1 MSRNHRLLFLVSA
14 VALLLAVAGSAEAR
28 RRSVDHRTPPVNP
41 LYSQGGYADRTSVMQ
56 GSSIRLHIATAI
68 SPFTLQVVNLA
79 QPGVT
84 VLARTVSSRQQ
95 DCSGRFSSG
104 CGWDVTT
111 TLDIP
116 TSWRSGYYAASFPT
130 TMGIRYIPF
139 VVRAANPGNRSR
151 TVIISPTNTYQAY
164 NNFGGRSFYPE
175 SLGDP
180 QSPARAT
187 QVSFDRPYEQEAGL
201 GRYPLWESFLVDWMT
216 EEGRQFEVLTD
227 ADLEDPTSLSRY
239 VTVIIPGH
247 AEYWTA
253 AARATLEAF
262 SQRGGHVAILGGN
275 TMWWQVRL
283 SNNNRSLTGFNG
295 AEFDPNFGPSDAT
308 VTTNWFAPPVNNP
321 ENRILATSFR
331 NGGFVNKVDIPN
343 DYSLKP
349 LEQRTPWTVTDATH
363 WAFAGTGLAN
373 GQTFGREIAGL
384 EVDGV
389 LFNCD
394 INGRVSG
401 AEGSDEAPLNYH
413 ILAVIPASNGWGTM
427 GFYVNS
433 AGGAVFNAA
442 TQGWV
447 WGLATSTSVVRRVTA
462 NVLDR
467 FASGAPFP
475 YDPVQSSVLAEDR
488 FNCPQ
493 GIVNAPG
500 WRSAGPRGS
509 VTSSCAYEGPAGL
522 ELSGAAPIA
531 MSRNFTRTQE
541 TRDHVEIRFYL
552 KADDVQQRTVDP
564 MAVVSVRNRTATTN
578 AQVALVELDAS
589 TGAKRIRVARRG
601 PDGFAASPDWI
612 TLSNGWHLIELTWRS
627 PGAIQLQVDGGTPL
641 TVNNPHGGQRANE
654 MVLEHPVAETS
665 SSGRVCI
672 DAIAAG
678 AQKLG
683 SVPGLR

>member
-1 MSRNHRLLFLVSA
+1 MSRNHRLLFLAPA
-14 VALLLAVAGSAEAR
+14 VAVLLAIAGSADAR
-28 RRSVDHRTPPVNP
+28 RRSVDHRPPPVNP
-41 LYSQGGYADRTSVMQ
+41 LFSQGGYADQTSVVQ
-56 GSSIRLHIATAI
+56 GSSIRLHISTAI
-68 SPFTLQVVNLA
+68 SPFSLQIVNLA
-79 QPGVT
+79 QPNS
-84 VLARTVSSRQQ
+84 VLAARTVTARQQ

-111 TLDIP
+111 TFDIP
-116 TSWRSGYYAASFPT
+116 LSWRSGYYAATFPT
-130 TMGIRYIPF
+130 TMGLRYVPF
-139 VVRAANPGNRSR
+139 VVRAANPGSRSR

-187 QVSFDRPYEQEAGL
+187 QVSFDRPYDQEAGL
-201 GRYPLWESFLVDWMT
+201 GRYPLWEKYLVDWMT
-216 EEGRQFEVLTD
+216 REGRQFEVLTD
-227 ADLEDPTSLSRY
+227 SDLEEPTSLSNY
-239 VTVIIPGH
+239 SAVIIAGH
-247 AEYWTA
+247 SEYWTT

-262 SQRGGHVAILGGN
+262 SRRGGHLAVLSGS

-283 SNNNRSLTGFNG
+283 SNNKRSLTGFNG
-295 AEFDPNFGPSDAT
+295 AEFDPNFGSADAT
-308 VTTNWFAPPVNNP
+308 VTTNWFAHPVNNP

-331 NGGFVNKVDIPN
+331 NGGFTNKVDAPN

-349 LEQRTPWTVTDATH
+349 LDQRTPWTVTNASH
-363 WAFAGTGLAN
+363 WVFVGTGLTN

-394 INGRVSG
+394 IAGRVSG

-433 AGGAVFNAA
+433 AGGGVFNAA

-447 WGLATSTSVVRRVTA
+447 WALEGSGVVTRMTA
-462 NVLDR
+462 NILDR
-467 FASGAPFP
+467 FSSGAPFA
-475 YDPVQSSVLAEDR
+475 YDPVQSAVLAEDR

-493 GIVNAPG
+493 GNITAPG

-522 ELSGAAPIA
+522 ELAGGQAIA
-531 MSRNFTRTQE
+531 MARNFSPTGQS
-541 TRDHVEIRFYL
+541 RDHVDIRFYL
-552 KADDVQQRTVDP
+552 KADDVQQRTQHP
-564 MAVVSVRNRTATTN
+564 MAVVSVRNRTATTSE
-578 AQVALVELDAS
+578 QVALVELDAS
-589 TGAKRIRVARRG
+589 TGARRIRVARRG
-601 PDGFAASPDWI
+601 PDGFAAAPEWI
-612 TLSNGWHLIELTWRS
+612 TLANGWHLIELTWRS
-627 PGAIQLQVDGGTPL
+627 PGLIQLQVDGGTPL
-641 TVNNPHGGQRANE
+641 TLNNPHAGQRANE
-654 MVLEHPVAETS
+654 MVLELPAPQTS

-678 AQKLG
+678 SQKLG